1 MNSETPITLT
11 IDGIRTSAQR
21 GATIMDAADALGIR
35 IPRLCYHP
43 DLSILGACR
52 VCLVE
57 VEGQRN
63 PVASCAFPVAEGMV
77 VRTHSALLRRLRRDV
92 VELIL
97 DNHPKDCQTCE
108 RDGNCELQRLAY
120 ELGIRERL
128 YEGERKNMEKDWSS
142 PSVVRD
148 PEKCIL
154 CGRCVRVCAEVQGVF
169 NLSQHSRG
177 FHIDVGP
184 AHRGTMLDS
193 VCVHCGQCANVCP
206 TASIIESNETE
217 RVFAALE
224 NPDLHVVVQTAPS
237 IRAAVGE
244 GFGFEPGTPAT
255 GKMVTALRYMGFARV
270 FDTNFGADLTIV
282 EEAHEFLARLENDE
296 KLPLIT
302 SCSPGWINF
311 MEHFY
316 PDLIPY
322 ASSCRS
328 PMTMLSVL
336 LKTYYA
342 EKSGIDPAS
351 IFVVAVMP
359 CTAKKYEAK
368 RPEHEMENGGAYTDA
383 VLTTREIIWMM
394 KSLGVN
400 FPGLGES
407 DFDVPLGMSSGAADI
422 FGTTGGVMEAALR
435 TACEKLTG
443 RKCPDLDYRQVRGV
457 EGFKEAAVEIGGRTL
472 RVGVSNGLTN
482 AKAMLDKVMANPG
495 YFHMCEVMACPG
507 GCIGGG
513 GQPYPPPGTKIL
525 DRELLKKRAEALYT
539 IDSDKRLRTSHDNPF
554 IRKLYE
560 EFLGEPNGHRAHE
573 LLHTHYSPKLPRG
586 VR

>member
-1 MNSETPITLT
+1 
-11 IDGIRTSAQR
+11 
-21 GATIMDAADALGIR
+21 
-35 IPRLCYHP
+35 
-43 DLSILGACR
+43 
-52 VCLVE
+52 
-57 VEGQRN
+57 
-63 PVASCAFPVAEGMV
+63 
-77 VRTHSALLRRLRRDV
+77 
-92 VELIL
+92 
-97 DNHPKDCQTCE
+97 
-108 RDGNCELQRLAY
+108 
-120 ELGIRERL
+120 
-128 YEGERKNMEKDWSS
+128 
-142 PSVVRD
+142 
-148 PEKCIL
+148 
-154 CGRCVRVCAEVQGVF
+154 
-169 NLSQHSRG
+169 
-177 FHIDVGP
+177 
-184 AHRGTMLDS
+184 
-193 VCVHCGQCANVCP
+193 
-206 TASIIESNETE
+206 
-217 RVFAALE
+217 
-224 NPDLHVVVQTAPS
+224 
-237 IRAAVGE
+237 
-244 GFGFEPGTPAT
+244 
-255 GKMVTALRYMGFARV
+255 
-270 FDTNFGADLTIV
+270 
-282 EEAHEFLARLENDE
+282 
-296 KLPLIT
+296 
-302 SCSPGWINF
+302 
-311 MEHFY
+311 
-316 PDLIPY
+316 
-322 ASSCRS
+322 
-328 PMTMLSVL
+328 
-336 LKTYYA
+336 
-342 EKSGIDPAS
+342 
-351 IFVVAVMP
+351 
-359 CTAKKYEAK
+359 
-368 RPEHEMENGGAYTDA
+368 
-383 VLTTREIIWMM
+383 M